1 MKSKELRTFAL
12 KHFVDQPL
20 EYGEDK
26 QFGGYFAFLDVDGQ
40 SIQFIQVYMKALQ
53 VSKQTFSKFQMCKG
67 EIGKYG
73 QIWYF

>member
-26 QFGGYFAFLDVDGQ
+26 QFGGYFAFLDVDGW
-40 SIQFIQVYMKALQ
+40 
-53 VSKQTFSKFQMCKG
+53 SKHFF
-67 EIGKYG
+67 
-73 QIWYF
+73 

>member
-26 QFGGYFAFLDVDGQ
+26 QFGGYFAFLDVDGK
-40 SIQFIQVYMKALQ
+40 SII
-53 VSKQTFSKFQMCKG
+53 
-67 EIGKYG
+67 I
-73 QIWYF
+73 